1 MKVQCPIE
9 QKVVDPAADCAG
21 CEFKDGER
29 CSFADSIAA
38 NKLKQIKKS
47 LMKKLSRSRKFP
59 RKGGHTWRMPP
70 IQEKWPEQVRSEGE
84 EEGAKSGEEYGES
97 APHAEREEAIS
108 ETQEDLVSEEEDI
121 LSEVAKA
128 VDQEAGESATAQPE
142 PQPALPESL
151 VPPLLLPQDTPFEP
165 IPPLPEIGP
174 ISEVPFGDGQP
185 KPPELEEPT
194 VMP

>member
-47 LMKKLSRSRKFP
+47 LMKKLSRSRNFP
-59 RKGGHTWRMPP
+59 CKGGHTWRMPP
-70 IQEKWPEQVRSEGE
+70 IQEKWPEQITSEDE
-84 EEGAKSGEEYGES
+84 ESAKSGEEYRES
-97 APHAEREEAIS
+97 EPHAEREEDVS
-108 ETQEDLVSEEEDI
+108 ETQEELVSEEQDI

-128 VDQEAGESATAQPE
+128 VDRDIVEGATAQPE
-142 PQPALPESL
+142 PQPALPES
-151 VPPLLLPQDTPFEP
+151 PALLPLSPQSAPVEP
-165 IPPLPEIGP
+165 IPLPPEIDLVAQSP
-174 ISEVPFGDGQP
+174 LDDTQP